1 MAELGMVTTFIGE
14 FYLNFSFFGILI
26 FTWLT
31 AYWLARIYFKAYRSS
46 YYSVLRF
53 GYLLVACNLI
63 QVYRDGFM
71 SLFVFTL
78 INMMPLALIVIL
90 HRVVPG
96 TRGIRQMPLERMPVS
111 TR

>member
-1 MAELGMVTTFIGE
+1 MP
-14 FYLNFSFFGILI
+14 S
-26 FTWLT
+26 WLT
-31 AYWLARIYFKAYRSS
+31 AYWLARVYFKAYRGS

-78 INMMPLALIVIL
+78 INMMPLAIIVIL
-90 HRVVPG
+90 HRLVPG
-96 TRGIRQMPLERMPVS
+96 SRSIRPIPLERLPIS
-111 TR
+111 PR

>member
-1 MAELGMVTTFIGE
+1 
-14 FYLNFSFFGILI
+14 
-26 FTWLT
+26 
-31 AYWLARIYFKAYRSS
+31 
-46 YYSVLRF
+46 
-53 GYLLVACNLI
+53 
-63 QVYRDGFM
+63 
-71 SLFVFTL
+71 VFTL